1 MYQILLICTGNTCR
15 SPIAEAILKSLLSE
29 DLAQVVRV
37 ASAGTGAA
45 DGLPATHLATQV
57 CADSKVELKAHRS
70 KALTPAMLRRAD
82 LILAMEPHHI
92 EYARGLAPEISNRI
106 HLISEKG
113 VPGAKAKGGIADP
126 MGGTAAEYRDTFHR
140 IRSHLLGWIP
150 VIRESV
156 ERREGVR
163 RSSES

>member
-1 MYQILLICTGNTCR
+1 MAEGILR
-15 SPIAEAILKSLLSE
+15 SLLPE

-37 ASAGTGAA
+37 SSAGTGAS
-45 DGLPATHLATQV
+45 DGLPATKLAIQV
-57 CADSKVELKAHRS
+57 SADSKVELKGHRS
-70 KALTPAMLRRAD
+70 RVLTPDTLRASD

-92 EYARGLAPEISNRI
+92 DDARGLAPEVANRI
-106 HLISEKG
+106 HLITEKG
-113 VPGAKAKGGIADP
+113 TAGVKAQDGVVDP
-126 MGGTAAEYRDTFHR
+126 MGGTAEQYRDTFHR
-140 IRSHLLGWIP
+140 LRSHLLGWIP

>member
-1 MYQILLICTGNTCR
+1 M
-15 SPIAEAILKSLLSE
+15 AEAILRSLLPE

-37 ASAGTGAA
+37 SSAGTGAS
-45 DGLPATHLATQV
+45 DGLPATPLAIQV
-57 CADSKVELKAHRS
+57 SADSKVDLKGHRS
-70 KALTPAMLRRAD
+70 KPLTPATLRASD
-82 LILAMEPHHI
+82 FILAMEPHHI
-92 EYARGLAPEISNRI
+92 DYARGLAPEASSRI
-106 HLISEKG
+106 HLITEKG
-113 VPGAKAKGGIADP
+113 AAGAKAQDGVVDP
-126 MGGTAAEYRDTFHR
+126 MGGTVEQYRDTFHR

>member
-1 MYQILLICTGNTCR
+1 M
-15 SPIAEAILKSLLSE
+15 AEAILRSLLPE

-37 ASAGTGAA
+37 GSAGTGAT
-45 DGLPATHLATQV
+45 DGLPATPLAIQV
-57 CADSKVELKAHRS
+57 SADSKVDLRRHRS
-70 KALTPAMLRRAD
+70 RALTPGMLRASD

-92 EYARGLAPEISNRI
+92 EYARGLAPEVSSRI
-106 HLISEKG
+106 HLITEKG
-113 VPGAKAKGGIADP
+113 ASGGKAHDGVVDP
-126 MGGTAAEYRDTFHR
+126 MGGTAEQYRDTFHR